1 MSDPNPDRLRET
13 AWRRKLTPAE
23 EAELRAWLAAHPE
36 EQSDWELERT
46 LTDRLFQLPDA
57 PVPSNFTARVLQA
70 VEREQT
76 VPTRARAWSWRY
88 LLPRAAIAGFL
99 LTLGI
104 VAYNQRQQALWA
116 SFGTDVAMASEVV
129 ATLPPE
135 VVRDFDVIRRL
146 DGSPAPDEELI
157 ALFQ

>member
-1 MSDPNPDRLRET
+1 
-13 AWRRKLTPAE
+13 
-23 EAELRAWLAAHPE
+23 
-36 EQSDWELERT
+36 
-46 LTDRLFQLPDA
+46 
-57 PVPSNFTARVLQA
+57 
-70 VEREQT
+70 
-76 VPTRARAWSWRY
+76 
-88 LLPRAAIAGFL
+88 GFL